1 MAKKK
6 SEQIVAKL
14 KSLGEGIIDDVD
26 AGKNPAFDIKMRA
39 LSNVKFDEQTGI
51 IKLGDEKQKRYYFNV
66 GQAKKFLQ
74 TLLIAKQIK
83 VLLEQDQPAL
93 SIRQLF
99 YTLKHDI
106 PGANENTFD
115 EQDES
120 DPLIEDVELM
130 TDALREELNLIATP
144 NGVLSGP
151 MVVEDKTGDVLDFT
165 KMGSAG
171 GAVPPIVEDDYFHI
185 KEMSADYILVV
196 EKYAVWN
203 LLNQSKYWKKNN
215 CLLMTGKGQPARAE
229 RRLLA
234 RFGEEYDIPIYV
246 FTDMDPWGYYIY
258 SVYKYG
264 SINLAFFS
272 EKAAC
277 PRAKYLGL
285 SVKDVMN
292 FDMPKSSWIK
302 LNDEDFKRI
311 EEISSYSWFQ
321 KEHWQKELADL
332 KKFGHKI
339 EQDALVSKSIEFTAN
354 NYLPAKI
361 ENKDFLD

>member
-1 MAKKK
+1 MARK
-6 SEQIVAKL
+6 SERIVQRL
-14 KSLGEGIIDDVD
+14 KGIGEGLIDDVD
-26 AGKNPAFDIKMRA
+26 AGRNPSFDIRTRS
-39 LSNVKFDEQTGI
+39 LNNVRFDEQTGI
-51 IKLGDEKQKRYYFNV
+51 IRLGDETQKRYYFNV

-83 VLLEQDQPAL
+83 VLLEQDKPAL

-106 PGANENTFD
+106 PGAGENTFD

-144 NGVLSGP
+144 NGVLAGP
-151 MVVEDKTGDVLDFT
+151 LVVEDRTGDVLDFT
-165 KMGSAG
+165 RMGSAG
-171 GAVPPIVEDDYFHI
+171 GAIPPIVEDDYFHI
-185 KEMSADYILVV
+185 REMSADYILVV

-203 LLNQSKYWKKNN
+203 LLNQEKFWKKNN
-215 CLLMTGKGQPARAE
+215 CLLITGKGQPARAE

-234 RFGEEYDIPIYV
+234 RFGAEYDIPIYV

-277 PRAKYLGL
+277 PRSRYLGL
-285 SVKDVMN
+285 SIKDVMN
-292 FDMPKSSWIK
+292 FDMPKSSWIR
-302 LNDEDFKRI
+302 LNDEDHKRI
-311 EEISSYSWFQ
+311 EEISSYPWFQ
-321 KEHWQKELADL
+321 KPYWQKELADL
-332 KKFGHKI
+332 KKFGYKI

-361 ENKDFLD
+361 DNKDFMD

>member
-1 MAKKK
+1 MAKKNDAII
-6 SEQIVAKL
+6 SKL
-14 KSLGEGIIDDVD
+14 KNIGEGVLDDVES
-26 AGKNPAFDIKMRA
+26 GHNPSMDIMTR
-39 LSNVKFDEQTGI
+39 SINNVHFDEASGV
-51 IKLGDEKQKRYYFNV
+51 IKLGNDRQKRFYFNV
-66 GQAKKFLQ
+66 NQAKKFLQ

-83 VLLEQDQPAL
+83 TLIEQDKPPL

-99 YTLKHDI
+99 YTLKHEI
-106 PGANENTFD
+106 PGAGENTFD
-115 EQDES
+115 VQEES
-120 DPLIEDVELM
+120 DPIIEDIEAI
-130 TDALREELNLIATP
+130 TDTLREDLNLIATP
-144 NGVLSGP
+144 NGVISGP

-165 KMGSAG
+165 RMGSAG

-203 LLNQSKYWKKNN
+203 LLNQEKYWKKNN

-234 RFGEEYDIPIYV
+234 RFAEEFDIPIYI

-277 PRAKYLGL
+277 PPAKYIGL
-285 SVKDVMN
+285 SVRDVMD
-292 FDMPKSSWIK
+292 FQLPKSSWIK
-302 LNDEDFKRI
+302 LNDEDNKRI
-311 EEISSYSWFQ
+311 EEISSYPWFQ
-321 KEHWQKELADL
+321 KERWQKELSDL
-332 KKFGHKI
+332 KKFGYKI
-339 EQDALVSKSIEFTAN
+339 EQDALVSKSIEFTSN
-354 NYLPAKI
+354 NYLPHKI
-361 ENKDFLD
+361 ENKEFLE